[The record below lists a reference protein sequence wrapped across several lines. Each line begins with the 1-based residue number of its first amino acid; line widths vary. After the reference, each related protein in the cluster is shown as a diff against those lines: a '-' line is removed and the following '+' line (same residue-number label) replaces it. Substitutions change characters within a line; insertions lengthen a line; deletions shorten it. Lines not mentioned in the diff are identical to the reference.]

1 MAVSP
6 PCSTREA
13 RWRRSVRL
21 LFLRPR
27 RSLARWQRGDVGR
40 DRLTVGGG
48 ELRGVA
54 DDFGH
59 AAARIITGRI
69 HAVGEEARDIF
80 LRPGGVVASPMLQA
94 SWRDVGDEA
103 LAVRRRP
110 AGKALALDDGAKRVA
125 RAVAFG
131 AMARTVDQISA
142 SVPLRRLRRV
152 RHERA
157 AMEVQKLP
165 QADQPANVER
175 KPDLVAVR

>member
-27 RSLARWQRGDVGR
+27 RSLARWQR
-40 DRLTVGGG
+40 
-48 ELRGVA
+48 
-54 DDFGH
+54 
-59 AAARIITGRI
+59 
-69 HAVGEEARDIF
+69 
-80 LRPGGVVASPMLQA
+80 GGVVASPMLQA

-165 QADQPANVER
+165 QSDQPRNVER
-175 KPDLVAVR
+175 KPDLVAVRAPGDRRPRLQISNTIACSGQRSRLV